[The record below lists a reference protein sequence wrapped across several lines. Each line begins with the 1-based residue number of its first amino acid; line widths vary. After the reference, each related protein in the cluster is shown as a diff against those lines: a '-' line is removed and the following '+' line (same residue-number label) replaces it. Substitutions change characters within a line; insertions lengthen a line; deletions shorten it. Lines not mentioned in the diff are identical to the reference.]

1 MSSPPR
7 RTRLSIDVSVESRRR
22 LRMAAARRDQSI
34 RDYVWE
40 AVAARL
46 DRDTPPSGHAPAVG
60 AVAGHPGTQMTPQ
73 SDPVLADLW
82 MSTAD
87 AIYDD
92 L

>member
-1 MSSPPR
+1 
-7 RTRLSIDVSVESRRR
+7 
-22 LRMAAARRDQSI
+22 MAAARGDQSI

-46 DRDTPPSGHAPAVG
+46 DRDTPHAGHAPAVG
-60 AVAGHPGTQMTPQ
+60 AVAGHPGTQLTAQ

-82 MSTAD
+82 NIAAD